1 MTTIEECFKSQQLVL
16 SNLEKDHADKCN
28 RISELESVLASF
40 LGEDDK
46 IDVMLGGNPN
56 YVNSFMEHARTLLY
70 GEKEE
75 EHQNEV

>member
-28 RISELESVLASF
+28 RISERESVLASF
-40 LGEDDK
+40 LCEDDK

-56 YVNSFMEHARTLLY
+56 YVNAFMEHARTLLY